1 MIKIKR
7 KNKNENHVLL
17 KYGLT
22 EPSFLR
28 PSSKSR
34 SKEQAASAREGKR
47 QKGRSGLRGKLLLGA
62 LGQVL
67 GHMQCLF
74 HIKSSA
80 RKCGCIM
87 HGKERQLVIWEI
99 NGYIKDFV

>member
-1 MIKIKR
+1 MYEIEGLVDKPYEKDQNE
-7 KNKNENHVLL
+7 NKNENHVLL

-47 QKGRSGLRGKLLLGA
+47 QKGRSGLRGKLLLGV

-67 GHMQCLF
+67 GHMQCLL
-74 HIKSSA
+74 HIKSS
-80 RKCGCIM
+80 G
-87 HGKERQLVIWEI
+87 
-99 NGYIKDFV
+99 

>member
-1 MIKIKR
+1 MFETFLEIEGLVDKQNDKDQNE
-7 KNKNENHVLL
+7 NKKENHVLL
-17 KYGLT
+17 KCGLT

-67 GHMQCLF
+67 GHMQCLL
-74 HIKSSA
+74 HIKGSA
-80 RKCGCIM
+80 GKCGYIM
-87 HGKERQLVIWEI
+87 A
-99 NGYIKDFV
+99 